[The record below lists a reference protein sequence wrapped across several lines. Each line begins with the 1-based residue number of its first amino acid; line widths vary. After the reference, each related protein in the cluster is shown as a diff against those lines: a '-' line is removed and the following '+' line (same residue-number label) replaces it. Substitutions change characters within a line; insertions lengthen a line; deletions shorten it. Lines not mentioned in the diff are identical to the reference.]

1 MNISQN
7 FKAFRK
13 SRNLTQKQLA
23 DIIGVSHQMISQIET
38 GFRPP
43 SAKNILD
50 IALALH
56 CTTDEVYGL
65 KRPNLT
71 EKSVKD

>member
-7 FKAFRK
+7 FKKFREN
-13 SRNLTQKQLA
+13 RNLTQKQLA

-50 IALALH
+50 IALKLN
-56 CTTDEVYGL
+56 CTTDEIYGL
-65 KRPNLT
+65 DKNGK
-71 EKSVKD
+71 E

>member
-7 FKAFRK
+7 FKAFRQ

-43 SAKNILD
+43 SVKNILD

-56 CTTDEVYGL
+56 CTTDEIFGL
-65 KRPNLT
+65 QRPDLV
-71 EKSVKD
+71 EQSVKD

>member
-7 FKAFRK
+7 FKTFRE

-23 DIIGVSHQMISQIET
+23 DIIGISHQMISQIET

-50 IALALH
+50 IALALN
-56 CTTDEVYGL
+56 CTTDEIYGL
-65 KRPNLT
+65 KRPAPIEQLT
-71 EKSVKD
+71 KK

>member
-7 FKAFRK
+7 FKAFRE
-13 SRNLTQKQLA
+13 SRHLTQKQLA
-23 DIIGVSHQMISQIET
+23 DIIGISHQMISQIET

-50 IALALH
+50 IALALD
-56 CTTDEVYGL
+56 CTTDEIYGL
-65 KRPNLT
+65 KRPAPVEQLT
-71 EKSVKD
+71 KK